1 MSLIHKSVYTCQEAS
16 ELIVKR
22 HEQKLTRTQ
31 RFKLWLH
38 LIICKACK
46 QFEIQNSWIDKQLHK
61 LAHAEHVSE
70 MPSETRQKI
79 KTTLDQEIKD

>member
-1 MSLIHKSVYTCQEAS
+1 MSLIHKSVYTCEKAS

-22 HEQKLTRTQ
+22 HEQKLTPTQ

-38 LIICKACK
+38 LVICKACR

-61 LAHAEHVSE
+61 LAHTEHVNE
-70 MPSETRQKI
+70 MPSATRQKI
-79 KTTLDQEIKD
+79 ETILAQEIKE